1 MLKQS
6 ERGGDHID
14 AAIDAA
20 ARSLT
25 TGEPSA
31 ALRAGVRQRIGERSL
46 VPFAFP
52 GGLKPG
58 TSEGGRRKAGWWLV
72 PAGATAAVI
81 AVMLVGRT
89 LLDPRGGPAVGRTLS
104 GPPARPADVRL
115 SVDRATTQSVS
126 RTGRPDVER
135 TLSGLSGGPD
145 KASPTVA
152 PPEPLAAATL
162 ELPFEELEPLIPPIT
177 IEPLENRLIVVDTS
191 SGVMPIEI
199 EPLQIEPLR
208 GD

>member
-1 MLKQS
+1 MQS

-31 ALRAGVRQRIGERSL
+31 ALRGGVRADRRSFRVASAERSP
-46 VPFAFP
+46 VASAFP
-52 GGLKPG
+52 FFVA
-58 TSEGGRRKAGWWLV
+58 SAFRRKGWLV
-72 PAGATAAVI
+72 PAGAMTALI
-81 AVMLVGRT
+81 AVMIVGRT
-89 LLDPRGGPAVGRTLS
+89 AAPGGPDKARATDIRPADVRLTIGDSSTTRVGRTLS
-104 GPPARPADVRL
+104 GPPD
-115 SVDRATTQSVS
+115 
-126 RTGRPDVER
+126 
-135 TLSGLSGGPD
+135 GPD
-145 KASPTVA
+145 KARPTGAFIATRTVA
-152 PPEPLAAATL
+152 ETFEPP
-162 ELPFEELEPLIPPIT
+162 PFEELEPLIPPIT
-177 IEPLENRLIVVDTS
+177 IEPLETRLIVVDTS

>member
-1 MLKQS
+1 MSMQS

-31 ALRAGVRQRIGERSL
+31 ALRMGVRDRISERSP
-46 VPFAFP
+46 VASAFP
-52 GGLKPG
+52 FFVA
-58 TSEGGRRKAGWWLV
+58 SAFRRKGWLV
-72 PAGATAAVI
+72 PAGAMTALI
-81 AVMLVGRT
+81 AVMIVGRA
-89 LLDPRGGPAVGRTLS
+89 LLDPLDEPDVERTLS
-104 GPPARPADVRL
+104 GPSARPTDVRL
-115 SVDRATTQSVS
+115 SIDRATTQSVS
-126 RTGRPDVER
+126 DPGGRDTTPAPVR
-135 TLSGLSGGPD
+135 
-145 KASPTVA
+145 SPQ
-152 PPEPLAAATL
+152 PLAAATL
-162 ELPFEELEPLIPPIT
+162 DLPFEELEPLIPPIT
-177 IEPLENRLIVVDTS
+177 IEPLETRLIVVDTS